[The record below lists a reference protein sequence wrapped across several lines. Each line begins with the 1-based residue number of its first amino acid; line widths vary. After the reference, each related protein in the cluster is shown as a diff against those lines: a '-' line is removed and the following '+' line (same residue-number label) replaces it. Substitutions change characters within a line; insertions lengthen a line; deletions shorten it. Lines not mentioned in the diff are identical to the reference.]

1 MNKNFKSIF
10 IPHNQKIKDKNRGL
24 RILLFINLLFFGFCS
39 VVVLMNIVQATVQM
53 QWVQIGFAKYLYN
66 TIFDGSTIFFFCLIL
81 RLYWSKRPFH
91 SIMAKGMK
99 ILGVILLSSSFII
112 PRLPDY
118 TPCLITFM
126 QYNDFVLADAIFL
139 FAGMIFLLISFIL
152 EYGYQF
158 QQEVDT
164 ML

>member
-1 MNKNFKSIF
+1 MNTNLKSIF
-10 IPHNQKIKDKNRGL
+10 IPHHQKIKDKNRGL
-24 RILLFINLLFFGFCS
+24 RIILFINLLFFGFCS
-39 VVVLMNIVQATVQM
+39 VMVLMNIVQATVQTRWM
-53 QWVQIGFAKYLYN
+53 QTGLAQYLYN
-66 TIFDGSTIFFFCLIL
+66 TIFVGSIIFFFCLIL

-91 SIMAKGMK
+91 SIMAKGMR
-99 ILGVILLSSSFII
+99 ILGIILLSSSFII

-118 TPCLITFM
+118 TPRLITFM

-139 FAGMIFLLISFIL
+139 FAGMILLLISFIL
-152 EYGYQF
+152 EYGCQF

>member
-1 MNKNFKSIF
+1 MNTNFKPIF
-10 IPHNQKIKDKNRGL
+10 IPHRQKIKDRNRGL
-24 RILLFINLLFFGFCS
+24 RAILLINLLFFGLCS
-39 VVVLMNIVQATVQM
+39 VIQLVAIVQETLQM
-53 QWVQIGFAKYLYN
+53 RWMDIGFAQYIYN
-66 TIFDGSTIFFFCLIL
+66 TIFDGSLIFFFGLIL

-99 ILGVILLSSSFII
+99 ILGAILLSSAFII

-118 TPCLITFM
+118 TPRLITFM
-126 QYNDFVLADAIFL
+126 QYNDFVLADMIFL
-139 FAGMIFLLISFIL
+139 LAGMVFLLISFIL

-164 ML
+164 MI